1 MKKLSHILILGLS
14 LTILFSSCQKK
25 QKKEED
31 TDTQSASE
39 NSLAT
44 SIDNDMNNIA
54 DEAGRNKNVTSFK
67 TSESSGILAQC
78 ATLTFDTLVSTNADS
93 ITVNFG
99 NSNCLCA
106 DGRYRRGS
114 LLIVYTGKYRD
125 SLTTITVTPVN
136 YFVNDNKVNG
146 SKTVKNLGHNAQG
159 HLVYDISANLSIVK
173 ADNSGTI
180 QWTGTRQR
188 EWLTGENTLLWID
201 DKYSITGNASGTNA
215 NGRSFTSAITSG
227 KPLIRDMSIGCRK
240 HFISGEIQ
248 HTPQGKP
255 TRIIDFGNG
264 TCDDQATVTI
274 NSATYTI
281 TLP

>member
-14 LTILFSSCQKK
+14 LTLTFSSCQKK
-25 QKKEED
+25 QIKEED
-31 TDTQSASE
+31 TDTQSAAES
-39 NSLAT
+39 SLAT

-54 DEAGRNKNVTSFK
+54 DEAGRNKSVSSFK
-67 TSESSGILAQC
+67 TSEASAILSSC
-78 ATLTFDTLVSTNADS
+78 ATLHFDTLISSNADS

-99 NSNCLCA
+99 NSNCLCN
-106 DGRYRRGS
+106 DGRYRRGK

-125 SLTTITVTPVN
+125 SLTTITVTPLN
-136 YFVNDNKVNG
+136 YYVNDNKVSG

-159 HLVYDISANLSIVK
+159 RLVYDISANFSILK

-180 QWTGTRQR
+180 QWVGTRQR
-188 EWLTGENTLLWID
+188 EWLAGENTLLWID
-201 DKYSITGNASGTNA
+201 DKYSITGSASGTNA
-215 NGRSFTSAITSG
+215 NGRSFTSSITSG

-240 HFISGEIQ
+240 HFISGEIK

-274 NSATYTI
+274 NANTYTI

>member
-14 LTILFSSCQKK
+14 LTLTFSSCQKK
-25 QKKEED
+25 QNKEED
-31 TDTQSASE
+31 TDTQSAAES
-39 NSLAT
+39 SLAT

-54 DEAGRNKNVTSFK
+54 DEAGRNKSVSSFK
-67 TSESSGILAQC
+67 TSETSAILSSC
-78 ATLTFDTLVSTNADS
+78 ATLHFDTLVSSNADS

-99 NSNCLCA
+99 NSNCLCN
-106 DGRYRRGS
+106 DGRYRRGK

-125 SLTTITVTPVN
+125 SLTTITVTPLN
-136 YFVNDNKVNG
+136 YFVNDNKVSG

-159 HLVYDISANLSIVK
+159 HLVYDISASLSIQK

-180 QWTGTRQR
+180 QWVGTRQR
-188 EWLTGENTLLWID
+188 EWLAGENTLLWID
-201 DKYSITGNASGTNA
+201 DKYSITGSASGTNA
-215 NGRSFTSAITSG
+215 NGRSFTSSITSG

-240 HFISGEIQ
+240 HFISGEIK

-274 NSATYTI
+274 NANTYTI